1 MTDVPVRSVGRAV
14 DLLLALAHGPQ
25 TLGRLAERTD
35 LSKAT
40 VHRLLASL
48 GHGQLAIQDPST
60 GDYLLGPGC
69 FVIADAVMRGLGGLG
84 VLARPVLERLRDTT
98 GETVTM
104 HVRAG
109 SQRLCVEELVSLQ
122 SVRYTAGVGTAT
134 PIHVGSAGKLLL
146 AYTNKDERTDLLD
159 HSTLDPITG
168 ATITDRAELEAEVEE
183 VRRLGYAESHGERVV
198 GASAISAPIL
208 SSDGTI
214 LAALS
219 ILGPDGRLTQERVD
233 EFRPAVLA
241 AASDISDR
249 IAAAETSDTAELA

>member
-25 TLGRLAERTD
+25 TLGRLAERTG

-48 GHGQLAIQDPST
+48 AHGQLAIQDPST

-69 FVIADAVMRGLGGLG
+69 FTIADAVMRGLGGLG
-84 VLARPVLERLRDTT
+84 VIARPVLERLRDRT

-109 SQRLCVEELVSLQ
+109 SQRLCIEELVSLQ
-122 SVRYTAGVGTAT
+122 SVRYTAGVGNAT

-146 AYTNKDERTDLLD
+146 AYSDTDERSELLD

-168 ATITDRAELEAEVEE
+168 ATITDRAELERELEE
-183 VRRLGYAESHGERVV
+183 VRRLGYAQSHGERVA

-208 SSDGTI
+208 ASDGSV

-219 ILGPDGRLTQERVD
+219 ILGPDGRLTEARLE

-241 AASDISDR
+241 AAGEISDR
-249 IAAAETSDTAELA
+249 IATAETSDAVETA